1 MHVAN
6 EIEVGGGVRH
16 AFCSGRGREAAAR
29 PFSRSFLAAFEP
41 KETRSS
47 SGKFCAAH
55 FILRK
60 IDPGL
65 DKAGGWAVLGG
76 PSFCVMIHVV
86 TFLPPRM
93 DDAAPLI
100 FPGLPGGAN

>member
-1 MHVAN
+1 MLRTRLRWAAACVTRFAAGAVAKPRP
-6 EIEVGGGVRH
+6 GL
-16 AFCSGRGREAAAR
+16 FRGR
-29 PFSRSFLAAFEP
+29 FSQLPNQRKRDPLRD
-41 KETRSS
+41 KSS
-47 SGKFCAAH
+47 AAH